1 MMFLIKQ
8 ALDKRVDGEVEGTDS
23 DENGEESHPV
33 RQGRAIKGT
42 YDLVFHLN
50 KIESVDVKKRVEELR
65 TQILAIGGDVKEH
78 FSKAHINFNLRYDFA
93 AIYCQKVQFWVDV
106 KLNKK
111 EVKDEGLDIRPMD
124 DEVWTHIRVHPDT
137 DLSKLLTVVK
147 QAYEVNKK

>member
-1 MMFLIKQ
+1 M
-8 ALDKRVDGEVEGTDS
+8 
-23 DENGEESHPV
+23 
-33 RQGRAIKGT
+33 AI
-42 YDLVFHLN
+42 
-50 KIESVDVKKRVEELR
+50 S
-65 TQILAIGGDVKEH
+65 GDVKEH

-124 DEVWTHIRVHPDT
+124 DEVWTHIRVHIDT
-137 DLSKLLTVVK
+137 DLSKILSVVK